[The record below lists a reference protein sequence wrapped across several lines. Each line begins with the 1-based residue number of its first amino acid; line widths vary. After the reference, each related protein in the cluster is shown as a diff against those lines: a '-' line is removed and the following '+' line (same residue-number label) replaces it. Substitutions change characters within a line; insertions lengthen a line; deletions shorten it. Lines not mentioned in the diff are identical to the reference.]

1 MALTFSEKINSQQG
15 RRKMKVYEIT
25 HDGSTVAVNAS
36 DLGMNYIDYA
46 IAGDCVIPTSITG
59 DAISRLS
66 ITGASIA
73 VSFANALSSGATSW
87 LQAWGW

>member
-1 MALTFSEKINSQQG
+1 MALTFTQKIRNSQG
-15 RRKMKVYEIT
+15 DKAHRVYEIT

-36 DLGMNYIDYA
+36 DLDLNYIDYA

-66 ITGASIA
+66 ITGSSIA

-87 LQAWGW
+87 LEAWGW

>member
-1 MALTFSEKINSQQG
+1 MALTFTEKISSQQG

-25 HDGSTVAVNAS
+25 HDGSTVAMNAS
-36 DLGMNYIDYA
+36 SFGMNYIDYA
-46 IAGDCVIPTSITG
+46 IAGDCIIPTSITG

-73 VSFANALSSGATSW
+73 ISFANALSSGATSW
-87 LQAWGW
+87 VQVWGW